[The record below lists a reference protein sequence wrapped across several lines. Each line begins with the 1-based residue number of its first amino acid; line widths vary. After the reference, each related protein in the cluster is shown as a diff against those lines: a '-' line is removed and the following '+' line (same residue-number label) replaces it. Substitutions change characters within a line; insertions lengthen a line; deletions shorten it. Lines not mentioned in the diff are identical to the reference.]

1 MQKVY
6 KFSAKP
12 QAGNVFSG
20 KVYAP
25 GEDEAKLKL
34 QRQGLKIIDI
44 SIHFSDT
51 VDLIFRKEPDGRELA
66 QFYKTLSRRMANGGG
81 LEQSLEESQEFTLDT
96 VLAVIVAMMI
106 VAAKN
111 GATIEDCMEFSGL
124 PVRDVSVVK
133 ALRQAGDASRGLNDL
148 SVEYRQA
155 YILRKKLKAVFLEPV
170 LTLGLSYFMIWGIFY
185 FAVPRI
191 QKFYSQL
198 PNAKLPA
205 YVQSLYAFVDKF
217 DAHIFVSSALYIA
230 LVPAIFVL
238 LKSPIWGYFRDKIP
252 TLRALSERSDHAM
265 IWSSYALLYE
275 AAMNR
280 ADAAEM
286 IAKSA
291 KRADSRMALINMA
304 MAMRNGLEPAR
315 AVAISG
321 FPKFAHSSVSNS
333 LRSGSANDVT
343 EGLRLFSGNLAEDVE
358 LLSERI
364 TTYAKFAMY
373 ILMGL
378 IVTGVAMITAVP
390 MIQTALHQ
398 V

>member
-12 QAGNVFSG
+12 QAGKTFLG

-25 GEDEAKLKL
+25 DKDEAESKL

-44 SIHFSDT
+44 SLHFSDT
-51 VDLIFRKEPDGRELA
+51 VDLIFRKQPDGRELA
-66 QFYKTLSRRMANGGG
+66 QFYKTLSRRMANGAG

-111 GATIEDCMEFSGL
+111 GATIEDCMQFGGL

-133 ALRQAGDASRGLNDL
+133 ALRLAGDAARGLSDL

-170 LTLGLSYFMIWGIFY
+170 ITLALSYFMIWGVFY
-185 FAVPRI
+185 FGVPRI

-205 YVQSLYAFVDKF
+205 YVQTLYAFVDKF
-217 DAHIFVSSALYIA
+217 DAHIALSTALYIA
-230 LVPAIFVL
+230 IIPAIIML
-238 LKSPIWGYFRDKIP
+238 IKSPIWNYIRDKIP
-252 TLRALSERSDHAM
+252 TFKALSERSDHAM

-291 KRADSRMALINMA
+291 KRADSKMALTNMA
-304 MAMRNGLEPAR
+304 IAMRNGREPAR

-321 FPKFAHSSVSNS
+321 FPKFVHSSVSNS
-333 LRSGSANDVT
+333 LGSGSANDVV
-343 EGLRLFSGNLAEDVE
+343 EGLRLFAANLVEDVE

-364 TTYAKFAMY
+364 TTYAKSAMY
-373 ILMGL
+373 IFMGL
-378 IVTGVAMITAVP
+378 LVTGVAMITAIP
-390 MIQTALHQ
+390 MITTALHQ